1 MRVFPCV
8 FVLLATL
15 LCASASPIFLADEV
29 AVEELTMWTTEEPEN
44 GNMQMVAPPG
54 LPPGALPSPYGGFV
68 VDPENI
74 GLPEVGGYQWVS
86 AETYESDWLAFVLA
100 SNARLLGG
108 TEEEG
113 EFAFPVQAAHPS
125 TVVAPPP
132 PGAPDE
138 AVPEP
143 ASILSIAIGGALIA
157 FRRRLG

>member
-8 FVLLATL
+8 CVWLATL
-15 LCASASPIFLADEV
+15 LCASASPVFFGDEF
-29 AVEELTMWTTEEPEN
+29 AVEELTIWTTEEPEN
-44 GNMQMVAPPG
+44 GSMQMVAPPG

-74 GLPEVGGYQWVS
+74 GLPEAGGYQWVS
-86 AETYESDWLAFVLA
+86 PETYESDWLAFVLE

-108 TEEEG
+108 TGEEE

-125 TVVAPPP
+125 TVVVPPP
-132 PGAPDE
+132 AGAPDE

-143 ASILSIAIGGALIA
+143 SNILSIVIGGALIA
-157 FRRRLG
+157 FQRRRG